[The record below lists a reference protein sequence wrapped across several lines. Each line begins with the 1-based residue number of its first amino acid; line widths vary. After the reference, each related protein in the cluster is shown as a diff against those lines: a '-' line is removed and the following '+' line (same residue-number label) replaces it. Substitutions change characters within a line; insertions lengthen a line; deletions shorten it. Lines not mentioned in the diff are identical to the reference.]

1 MRKGAPPLLCLLCEA
16 AHRVLVPQLP
26 AVLAPPALLAGAR
39 RLLMAA
45 AWLLYCT
52 AAFTV
57 PLALWLLGAAEGRL
71 ALAPQAVAAADRL
84 HPAAGAAA
92 QRLQGLLAAL
102 PHPSRAAAAAG
113 LAVLLVLLS
122 IADRTVASA
131 RQEEWERRR
140 RRVTAAS
147 VEACYDGWLLPGGRR
162 AGAAAAVGDTA
173 AAAAAAA
180 AAGAQRQQQ
189 LLGLLRLEVG
199 RVWHSVFDAQLPP
212 EHMRSVAGGSW
223 SMTGCVVCGWLRLH
237 CIADLPGWPA
247 GLLPGLVSGWMW
259 CQASCTAWC
268 GLGWGGC
275 HAQRSQQ
282 RQMEQRADP
291 QRCCASSICC
301 HAGISAAV
309 SKLCTETG
317 IALPEG
323 VANGGGGS
331 NGDAASLLLATVQL
345 IKRDVGVS

>member
-1 MRKGAPPLLCLLCEA
+1 MEVAGTSQVAGAPVPGGPSFTRVPSSVGTDVSWDEMGQLGLHKALNEYYKLSGSNRNLRMCGMRKGAPPLLCLLCEA

-212 EHMRSVAGGSW
+212 EHMRSVAG
-223 SMTGCVVCGWLRLH
+223 
-237 CIADLPGWPA
+237 
-247 GLLPGLVSGWMW
+247 
-259 CQASCTAWC
+259 
-268 GLGWGGC
+268 
-275 HAQRSQQ
+275 
-282 RQMEQRADP
+282 
-291 QRCCASSICC
+291 
-301 HAGISAAV
+301 ISAAV